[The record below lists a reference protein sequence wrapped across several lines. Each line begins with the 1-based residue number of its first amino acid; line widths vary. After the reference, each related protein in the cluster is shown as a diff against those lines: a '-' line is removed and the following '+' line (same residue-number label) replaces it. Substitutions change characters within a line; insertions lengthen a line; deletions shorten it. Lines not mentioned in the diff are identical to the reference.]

1 MNYFA
6 LAGIF
11 AGMAATALTGV
22 CAGYRS
28 LVITHRNTDVP
39 SFLSIN
45 DGANMRFEGNSL
57 IFSSDNNELEA
68 RLDNISHIGFSEIPT
83 ETLPEFPDG
92 KDSPTTGVSAVGNDC
107 LLSMNGRVLSL
118 SGVSLRNGI
127 AVYRLDGQRAFV
139 KTETAGDAVRID
151 FSIVT
156 PGIYIVTTD
165 TMSLKIIV
173 K

>member
-1 MNYFA
+1 MNYFV
-6 LAGIF
+6 LAGVL

-39 SFLSIN
+39 SFLAIN
-45 DGANMRFEGNSL
+45 DGANMRIEGNSV

-92 KDSPTTGVSAVGNDC
+92 KDSPTTGVVPVGNDC
-107 LLSMNGRVLSL
+107 RFSMNGRVMSL
-118 SGVSLRNGI
+118 SGTLTSSV
-127 AVYRLDGQRAFV
+127 AVYRHDGRKAPVRAESDGQSA
-139 KTETAGDAVRID
+139 AID
-151 FSIVT
+151 FSTVA
-156 PGIYIVTTD
+156 PGVYIVTTD
-165 TMSLKIIV
+165 TMSFKIIV

>member
-1 MNYFA
+1 MNYFV

-39 SFLSIN
+39 SFLAIN
-45 DGANMRFEGNSL
+45 DGANMRIEGNSV

-83 ETLPEFPDG
+83 ETLPEFPDR
-92 KDSPTTGVSAVGNDC
+92 KDSTTTGVQAARNDC
-107 LLSMNGRVLSL
+107 RISMNGRVMSL
-118 SGVSLRNGI
+118 SGAQISGV
-127 AVYRLDGQRAFV
+127 AVYRLDGQKAPVRADSDGQS
-139 KTETAGDAVRID
+139 AAID
-151 FSIVT
+151 FSTVA
-156 PGIYIVTTD
+156 PGVYIVTTD
-165 TMSLKIIV
+165 TMSFKIIV